1 MLTRILEHHTEYEIY
16 REASRASRIS
26 EESYKVF
33 LFMLRDAN
41 LMECTVRL
49 GNTPRWLAHRAPS
62 IAGAMHQRS
71 LFSEDHLLYSYCR
84 FILLSLAVDTLARTS
99 QNGDLLTLLQFLSS
113 LQRNLLKLARPQVT
127 SAYSMICGCAD
138 WVQMLEVSMVASC
151 SAATMSDTRAW
162 SQARRRRYLVNE
174 LPSWTTASGLFLI

>member
-1 MLTRILEHHTEYEIY
+1 MPTSWNVPCALETPHVGSPTELHPSLVPCINVLY
-16 REASRASRIS
+16 S
-26 EESYKVF
+26 
-33 LFMLRDAN
+33 
-41 LMECTVRL
+41 
-49 GNTPRWLAHRAPS
+49 PR
-62 IAGAMHQRS
+62 
-71 LFSEDHLLYSYCR
+71 DHLLYSYCR

-162 SQARRRRYLVNE
+162 AKARRRRYLVNE
-174 LPSWTTASGLFLI
+174 LPSWTTASGLFLIRQLI